1 MPTCRGICPHT
12 WERSCVHLH
21 PHAGPT
27 KQSSVSFPSWTKST
41 LGIGAR
47 QGLGK
52 FQGWGLHETE
62 VSMGSQVPGTQPGEI
77 PEPPSCECAE
87 RLLCPHVAHLISRW

>member
-1 MPTCRGICPHT
+1 M
-12 WERSCVHLH
+12 HLH

-27 KQSSVSFPSWTKST
+27 KQSSVSFPSWTEST

-52 FQGWGLHETE
+52 FQGWGLQQTE
-62 VSMGSQVPGTQPGEI
+62 VCVGSQVPRTQPGEI
-77 PEPPSCECAE
+77 PEPPSCERAE
-87 RLLCPHVAHLISRW
+87 RLLRPHVAHLISRW